1 MILSIE
7 DDDNEINH
15 KKNRFQRSRSI
26 TSSERTYSCESD
38 V

>member
-7 DDDNEINH
+7 DDDEMNH
-15 KKNRFQRSRSI
+15 KKNRFQRSRST
-26 TSSERTYSCESD
+26 TSSEQTYSCESD